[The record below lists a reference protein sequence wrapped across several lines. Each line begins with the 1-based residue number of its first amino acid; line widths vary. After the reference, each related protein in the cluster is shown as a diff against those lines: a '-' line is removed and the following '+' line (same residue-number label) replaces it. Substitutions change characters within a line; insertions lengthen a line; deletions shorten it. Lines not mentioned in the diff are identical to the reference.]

1 MCSGPGR
8 TATGIRA
15 WSAAVAVLA
24 TLATPLE
31 ARAQTGPP
39 VEVSVGITNV
49 LADVGHY
56 IADKRGY
63 FAAEGLKVRLVTF
76 DAAARMI
83 TPLAAGELDVGGGGV
98 AAGLFNAVARGIGLK
113 IVADKSSSKGAFSPG
128 ALMVRKDL
136 VEGGRYKALA
146 DLKGAKLAV
155 PAPGTATSTSIS
167 RHLAT
172 AAMSLKDVELVYLSF
187 PNMVSALQNKGVEA
201 AFLTEPSVTA
211 VTDAG
216 TAVPI
221 VRDAEM
227 FPDHQIAVTLYSER
241 FIRTP
246 GNVAVRFMRALLRGT
261 RDYNDAVSEGRF
273 AGPAAEGVIAILT
286 EYALIK
292 DASVYRRITVHG
304 CDPDGALNLKSLEA
318 DLAFFVSEGL
328 IKGNVRVADAI
339 DTSIAAA
346 AVRDLGHYKRK

>member
-172 AAMSLKDVELVYLSF
+172 AAMSLKDVELDMLLPGIRVNTGPQDYY
-187 PNMVSALQNKGVEA
+187 PIEQLQMQRFDGERWVLFGPVLDGE
-201 AFLTEPSVTA
+201 
-211 VTDAG
+211 
-216 TAVPI
+216 
-221 VRDAEM
+221 VRG
-227 FPDHQIAVTLYSER
+227 S
-241 FIRTP
+241 
-246 GNVAVRFMRALLRGT
+246 
-261 RDYNDAVSEGRF
+261 
-273 AGPAAEGVIAILT
+273 
-286 EYALIK
+286 K
-292 DASVYRRITVHG
+292 
-304 CDPDGALNLKSLEA
+304 
-318 DLAFFVSEGL
+318 
-328 IKGNVRVADAI
+328 
-339 DTSIAAA
+339 
-346 AVRDLGHYKRK
+346 